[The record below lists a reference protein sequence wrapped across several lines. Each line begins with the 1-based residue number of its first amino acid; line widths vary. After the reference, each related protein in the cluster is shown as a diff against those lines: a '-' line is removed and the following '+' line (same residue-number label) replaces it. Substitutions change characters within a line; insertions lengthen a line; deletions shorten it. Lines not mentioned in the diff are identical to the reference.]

1 MSIFDEIKCDIKNG
15 TPGPWLGCNMVH
27 DEGRPMTPEEIGEY
41 VCNSVKMGEE
51 GRFLFVSGKHD
62 DGGVCDICHT
72 GNGPKGMANTARIA
86 RVPDLE
92 RIALAAKDLADAVS
106 RTGYATDNAGNTR
119 LLDKDAMYSINDA
132 LKAFREAT
140 Q

>member
-1 MSIFDEIKCDIKNG
+1 MSDMPEKIWAWEYMASRQDDVMQGGWTRHEESREI
-15 TPGPWLGCNMVH
+15 
-27 DEGRPMTPEEIGEY
+27 EY
-41 VCNSVKMGEE
+41 V
-51 GRFLFVSGKHD
+51 RTD
-62 DGGVCDICHT
+62 
-72 GNGPKGMANTARIA
+72 R
-86 RVPDLE
+86 LE

-119 LLDKDAMYSINDA
+119 LLDKDAMDSINDA